1 MERSLDIFLDK
12 LTARTR
18 LTEEERRAVLA
29 LPGRSERLEAHKP
42 FVLFGDAATTATL
55 VIDGFCARVEA
66 PSDDKRQITAIY
78 VQGDMPD
85 LYSAF
90 QPEAV
95 ANLETLTQATIA
107 RISHADIRE
116 VMRRFPAVAE
126 AFCRYL
132 VADAVIT
139 AEWLV
144 NVGSRDARA
153 ALAHL
158 FCEMAV
164 RMGKVVA
171 NNFSFHF
178 PVSQLQLSEA
188 TGLSAVHVNRSLG
201 SLRHDGLMR
210 VERGAVQVPDWK
222 GLVQAAQFNERYLM
236 APATR
241 RYAI

>member
-1 MERSLDIFLDK
+1 MDRSLNVFLDK
-12 LTARTR
+12 LASRTR
-18 LTEEERRAVLA
+18 LTEEERRAVLG
-29 LPGRSERLEAHKP
+29 LSGRPERLEAHKS
-42 FVLFGDAATTATL
+42 FVLFGNTATTVTL
-55 VIDGFCARVEA
+55 VIDGFCARVEE

-90 QPEAV
+90 QPEVTASIE
-95 ANLETLTQATIA
+95 ALTQATIV
-107 RISHADIRE
+107 RIPHAEIRE
-116 VMRRFPAVAE
+116 VMRRFPAVGE

-132 VADAVIT
+132 LADAVIT

-164 RMGKVVA
+164 RMSKVVA

-210 VERGAVQVPDWK
+210 VERGAVEVPDWK
-222 GLVQAAQFNERYLM
+222 ELVRAAQFNERYLV
-236 APATR
+236 ASNAR
-241 RYAI
+241 RFAA